1 MKLLARVVLP
11 PAAPAAVRA
20 RRRLAQLGRDLRALG
35 DGLRGVHPS
44 PLIARPR
51 RAPRFATPPEPRA
64 GDARSALERSA
75 RVLRISEVRR
85 ETADAVSLVLADPTG
100 APLSCRPGQFFT
112 LLVDV
117 GGERLRRAYSA
128 SWIDPGGRE
137 VAVTIKRVAGG
148 RVSNHLN
155 DTARPGDLVSVLG
168 PSGDF
173 VVDGAGPRHLVL
185 IGAGSGITPL
195 VAIAR
200 DRAGAAGSRVSLIYG
215 NRSPAAILFA
225 AELDALAAA
234 GAVTV
239 RHVLEEPGDAAAR
252 RGRLDEDVLAAELAA
267 VAAGDD
273 PATEY
278 FVCGP
283 APVMDAA
290 RAVLARRGVPASQ
303 IREERFASPAAP
315 RAEAGSAQ
323 VVTLRRP
330 GQAGQSVVV
339 APGATILDAG
349 LAAGLAMPF
358 SCAMG
363 GCGAC
368 AVRLVDGEVDVD
380 EPSCLTADERARGVV
395 LACVARPRGAC
406 TLELPR

>member
-11 PAAPAAVRA
+11 PAAPAAARA
-20 RRRLAQLGRDLRALG
+20 RRLVAQLGRDLRALG

-44 PLIARPR
+44 PLIERPR
-51 RAPRFATPPEPRA
+51 RAPIAA
-64 GDARSALERSA
+64 SVAASAERSA
-75 RVLRISEVRR
+75 RALRIEEVRR
-85 ETADAVSLVLADPTG
+85 ESADAVSLVLADPTG
-100 APLSCRPGQFFT
+100 ASLPCRPGQFFT

-128 SWIDPGGRE
+128 SWIDPDGTR

-155 DTARPGDLVSVLG
+155 DTARAGDLLSVLG
-168 PSGDF
+168 PSGEF
-173 VVDGAGPRHLVL
+173 VVADTAGPRHLVL

-200 DRAGAAGSRVSLIYG
+200 DRAGEAGSRVSLIYG
-215 NRSPAAILFA
+215 NRTPAAILFA
-225 AELDALAAA
+225 AELDALAAS
-234 GAVTV
+234 GALTV
-239 RHVLEEPGDAAAR
+239 HHVLEEPGDVAAR
-252 RGRLDEDVLAAELAA
+252 RGRLDEDALAAELAVLA
-267 VAAGDD
+267 DADGR
-273 PATEY
+273 PAEY

-290 RAVLARRGVPASQ
+290 RAVLVRRGVPPSR
-303 IREERFASPAAP
+303 IREERFASPTSAA
-315 RAEAGSAQ
+315 RSADGRPQ
-323 VVTLRRP
+323 LVTVRRP
-330 GQAGQSVVV
+330 GQAGQPVLV

-349 LAAGLAMPF
+349 LAAGVAMPF

>member
-44 PLIARPR
+44 PLIARR
-51 RAPRFATPPEPRA
+51 RRRPDVAA
-64 GDARSALERSA
+64 SAAERTA
-75 RVLRISEVRR
+75 RVVRIEEVRR

-128 SWIDPGGRE
+128 SWIDPGGQQ
-137 VAVTIKRVAGG
+137 VAVTVKRVAGG

-155 DTARPGDLVSVLG
+155 DTARAGDLVSVLG

-173 VVDGAGPRHLVL
+173 VVDGDGPRHLVL

-195 VAIAR
+195 IAIAR
-200 DRAGAAGSRVSLIYG
+200 DRAGAVGSRVSLIYG

-225 AELDALAAA
+225 AELDAMAAA
-234 GAVTV
+234 GAVAV
-239 RHVLEEPGDAAAR
+239 RHVLEEAGDVAAR

-267 VAAGDD
+267 VGDD
-273 PATEY
+273 DGRAAY

-315 RAEAGSAQ
+315 RAEAGSAH

-330 GQAGQSVVV
+330 GQAGQAVVV

-349 LAAGLAMPF
+349 LAAGIAMPF

-406 TLELPR
+406 TLEVPR